1 MKANV
6 VRTLVIV
13 GAPAFQAVLAVKSAN
28 VITAPEALN
37 VRVVVKNANA
47 KPRALVK
54 RVNAIVKNV
63 RCPLLFTYHKYI
75 IFYP

>member
-1 MKANV
+1 
-6 VRTLVIV
+6 V

-63 RCPLLFTYHKYI
+63 R
-75 IFYP
+75 